1 MRAFGPSSTRATAT
15 VAARS
20 CSSASGMPRI
30 AVSGLARKFCTITS
44 WRWPYSRIARR
55 IAKIASTRSARS
67 SPMPIRM
74 PVVNGTPTRP
84 ASSSTRR
91 RTAGSLSGEP

>member
-1 MRAFGPSSTRATAT
+1 MATA
-15 VAARS
+15 ARYS
-20 CSSASGMPRI
+20 RIVASGAPCI
-30 AVSGLARKFCTITS
+30 AVRGLARKFCTITS
-44 WRWPYSRIARR
+44 WRCPYSRWLRR
-55 IAKIASTRSARS
+55 ISKIASTRSACV

-84 ASSSTRR
+84 ASASTRS